1 MSFTVCVGAVCQ
13 IWQLKFPL
21 QVFLS
26 LQSAFGVSVRRRGVL
41 LSPEGTVPSLR
52 GPEMTSDRELGN
64 SGKNVEPWVPEG
76 SAFWVQLCF
85 WLTDLGRINTLRL

>member
-1 MSFTVCVGAVCQ
+1 MNTFEWKYVPNIVSFTVCVGAVCQ

-41 LSPEGTVPSLR
+41 LFPEAIVPQSCL
-52 GPEMTSDRELGN
+52 L
-64 SGKNVEPWVPEG
+64 
-76 SAFWVQLCF
+76 
-85 WLTDLGRINTLRL
+85 